1 MKLLIISIIV
11 LGYFLIAVIYTFKYK
26 FIQLRAFGETRKILV
41 KEKNRSAYSTF
52 MLSMASHIGTG
63 NIVGISTALIY
74 GGPGSIF
81 WMWVFA
87 IFSSIFSLI
96 ENTLAQVYKENIN
109 GENRGGACFYIR
121 KGLNNKVL
129 SIVFAIFLVLT
140 NTVFFQ
146 PLQVNTISETINI
159 TFNVDKVFILIGFII
174 FTYVVI
180 FRGTRRIVK
189 FSEFIVPIMSL
200 TYIAVTSFIIM
211 INIGEVGNMLKTI
224 FQDAFN
230 LSSILSGGCCSSL
243 LIGFKRSMFSHEAG
257 LGTMPSIS
265 AMADS
270 KYPIQQG
277 YVSTIGVYVDTLLM
291 CTLTGFTI
299 LIFNQDIS
307 SFAGVDLIIYIFE
320 LVLGK
325 LGFYL
330 AGFFMFTFALAT
342 VVGEFYLGES
352 NLIYIIKEK
361 KHKMWYNILYKGLF
375 LFGIFIGVTNNTK
388 DIFSIVDTGMVFL
401 GIANIYAIIKLKK
414 VFDHELTKYNGGI
427 LR

>member
-1 MKLLIISIIV
+1 MVKPLLISIIV
-11 LGYFLIAVIYTFKYK
+11 LGYFLIAVIFTFKYK
-26 FIQLRAFGETRKILV
+26 FLQFRALGETRKILG

-52 MLSMASHIGTG
+52 MLGMASHIGTG

-87 IFSSIFSLI
+87 IFTSIFSLI
-96 ENTLAQVYKENIN
+96 ENTLAQKYKEKID

-129 SIVFAIFLVLT
+129 SIIFAVFLVLA
-140 NTVFFQ
+140 NTVLFQ
-146 PLQVNTISETINI
+146 PLQVNTISETVNI
-159 TFNVDKVFILIGFII
+159 TFGINKMIILVCFII
-174 FTYVVI
+174 FTYIVI
-180 FRGTRRIVK
+180 FKGTKRIVR
-189 FSEFIVPIMSL
+189 FSEFIVPVMSL
-200 TYIAVTSFIIM
+200 TYIAVTSFIII
-211 INIGEVGNMLKTI
+211 INLNSFIGMVKLI
-224 FQDAFN
+224 ISDAFN
-230 LSSILSGGCCSSL
+230 LNSILAGGCCSSL

-265 AMADS
+265 AMADC

-277 YVSTIGVYVDTLLM
+277 YISTVGVYVDTLLM
-291 CTLTGFTI
+291 CTLTGFAI
-299 LIFNQDIS
+299 LIIKKDIS
-307 SFAGVDLIIYIFE
+307 NFLGVDLIIHIFE

-352 NLIYIIKEK
+352 NLLYIIKEK
-361 KHKMWYNILYKGLF
+361 RNKKWYNILYKGLF
-375 LFGIFIGVTNNTK
+375 LSGIIIGVTNNTK
-388 DIFSIVDTGMVFL
+388 DIFSIVDTGMVLL
-401 GIANIYAIIKLKK
+401 GIANIYAIIKLIK
-414 VFDHELTKYNGGI
+414 VFNKELIMDKT
-427 LR
+427 

>member
-1 MKLLIISIIV
+1 M
-11 LGYFLIAVIYTFKYK
+11 AVIYTFKYK
-26 FIQLRAFGETRKILV
+26 FIQLRALGETRKILV

-81 WMWVFA
+81 WMWIFA

-96 ENTLAQVYKENIN
+96 ENTLSQVYKEKIN

-121 KGLNNKVL
+121 KGLNNKIL
-129 SIVFAIFLVLT
+129 SIIFAVFLVLT

-159 TFNVDKVFILIGFII
+159 TFGVEKFFIFIGFVI

-180 FRGTRRIVK
+180 FKGTRRIVK

-200 TYIAVTSFIIM
+200 TYIAVTSFIII
-211 INIGEVGNMLKTI
+211 INFNKVGDMLLLIIK
-224 FQDAFN
+224 DAFN
-230 LSSILSGGCCSSL
+230 LNSILAGGCCSCL
-243 LIGFKRSMFSHEAG
+243 LIGFRRSMFSHEAG

-270 KYPIQQG
+270 KYPVEQG
-277 YVSTIGVYVDTLLM
+277 FVSTVGVYVDTLLM

-299 LIFNQDIS
+299 LVFNQNITD
-307 SFAGVDLIIYIFE
+307 FQGVDLIIYIFE

-352 NLIYIIKEK
+352 NLLYIIKEK
-361 KHKMWYNILYKGLF
+361 KHKTWYNILYKGLF
-375 LFGIFIGVTNNTK
+375 LFGIFIGTTNNTK
-388 DIFSIVDTGMVFL
+388 DIFAIVDTGMILL
-401 GIANIYAIIKLKK
+401 GIANIYAILKLKK
-414 VFDHELTKYNGGI
+414 VFDLELIKFDNSKRI
-427 LR
+427 I

>member
-1 MKLLIISIIV
+1 M
-11 LGYFLIAVIYTFKYK
+11 AVIYTFKYK
-26 FIQLRAFGETRKILV
+26 FIQLRALGETRKILV

-81 WMWVFA
+81 WMWIFA

-96 ENTLAQVYKENIN
+96 ENTLSQVYKEKIN

-121 KGLNNKVL
+121 KGLNNKIL
-129 SIVFAIFLVLT
+129 SIIFAVFLVLT

-159 TFNVDKVFILIGFII
+159 TFGVEKFFIFIGFVI

-180 FRGTRRIVK
+180 FKGTRRIVK

-200 TYIAVTSFIIM
+200 TYIAVTSFIII
-211 INIGEVGNMLKTI
+211 INFNKVGDMLLLI
-224 FQDAFN
+224 FKDAFN
-230 LSSILSGGCCSSL
+230 LNSILAGGCCSCL
-243 LIGFKRSMFSHEAG
+243 LIGFRRSMFSHEAG

-270 KYPIQQG
+270 KYPVEQG
-277 YVSTIGVYVDTLLM
+277 FVSTVGVYVDTLLM

-299 LIFNQDIS
+299 LVFNQNITD
-307 SFAGVDLIIYIFE
+307 FQGVDLIIYIFE

-352 NLIYIIKEK
+352 NLLYIIKEK
-361 KHKMWYNILYKGLF
+361 KHKTWYNILYKGLF
-375 LFGIFIGVTNNTK
+375 LFGIFIGTTNNTK
-388 DIFSIVDTGMVFL
+388 DIFAIVDTGMILL
-401 GIANIYAIIKLKK
+401 GIANIYAILKLKK
-414 VFDHELTKYNGGI
+414 VFDLELIKFDNSKRI
-427 LR
+427 I

>member
-1 MKLLIISIIV
+1 M
-11 LGYFLIAVIYTFKYK
+11 AVIYTFKYK
-26 FIQLRAFGETRKILV
+26 FIQLRALGETRKILV

-81 WMWVFA
+81 WMWIFA

-96 ENTLAQVYKENIN
+96 ENTLSQVYKEKIN

-129 SIVFAIFLVLT
+129 SIIFAVFLVLT

-159 TFNVDKVFILIGFII
+159 TFGVEKFFIFIGFVI

-180 FRGTRRIVK
+180 FKGTRRIVK

-200 TYIAVTSFIIM
+200 TYIAVTSFIII
-211 INIGEVGNMLKTI
+211 INFNKVGDMLLLI
-224 FQDAFN
+224 FKDAFN
-230 LSSILSGGCCSSL
+230 LNSILAGGCCSCL
-243 LIGFKRSMFSHEAG
+243 LIGFRRSMFSHEAG

-270 KYPIQQG
+270 KYPVEQG
-277 YVSTIGVYVDTLLM
+277 FVSTVGVYVDTLLM

-299 LIFNQDIS
+299 LVFNQNITD
-307 SFAGVDLIIYIFE
+307 FQGVDLIIYIFE

-352 NLIYIIKEK
+352 NLLYIIKEK
-361 KHKMWYNILYKGLF
+361 KHKTWYNILYKGLF
-375 LFGIFIGVTNNTK
+375 LFGIFIGTTNNTK
-388 DIFSIVDTGMVFL
+388 DIFAIVDTGMILL
-401 GIANIYAIIKLKK
+401 GIANIYAILKLKK
-414 VFDHELTKYNGGI
+414 VFDLELIKFDNSKRI
-427 LR
+427 I